1 MRKVEIPLP
10 FNLKIS
16 SFIFWSK
23 IQTDRQENYF
33 SVLWTIGVYPDTEH
47 ISGNKKMLLLKEKMP
62 NSELL
67 IGLLKSAGEAFR
79 TLIKF
84 SERQITFFHK
94 MIEPF

>member
-33 SVLWTIGVYPDTEH
+33 SVLWIIGVDPDTEH
-47 ISGNKKMLLLKEKMP
+47 ISGNKK
-62 NSELL
+62 N
-67 IGLLKSAGEAFR
+67 A
-79 TLIKF
+79 
-84 SERQITFFHK
+84 
-94 MIEPF
+94 